1 MNTLKNIYHTV
12 LGWFPESK
20 PSRLAAGLFFI
31 GLILVVL
38 KALGAIN
45 TPWFLVTAPFWIPVC
60 LVAAF
65 VVGILIVYAASVV
78 IALVAAWIYDRRNN
92 KK

>member
-1 MNTLKNIYHTV
+1 MNTLKRIYHTV

-31 GLILVVL
+31 GLLLVVA
-38 KALGAIN
+38 KALGFIN

-65 VVGILIVYAASVV
+65 VAGILLVYFASVV
-78 IALVAAWIYDRRNN
+78 IALVAAWVDERRNN